1 MNVVY
6 TKTKSLTFGGRFLL
20 RDGMHLT
27 EFSSFLG
34 NITKTPS
41 NKCYSQYLYPS
52 LCRMVLHIALSGPC
66 EGDFRFHVVHT
77 ITHFWSVLKKPFLS
91 LARMVLFPH
100 DYWDFECNKDAFLK
114 NPSVVEPKSE
124 RDFHDY
130 EESKHVLGIIL
141 AHNGV
146 MLGRLNIIK
155 VSVSTQS
162 QIIGWTSGSE
172 LQWNFPGEEKI
183 IIPKFSWAPK

>member
-1 MNVVY
+1 MREIKVKVY
-6 TKTKSLTFGGRFLL
+6 VRTCRRELEIVLVLPALL
-20 RDGMHLT
+20 RV
-27 EFSSFLG
+27 LG
-34 NITKTPS
+34 
-41 NKCYSQYLYPS
+41 
-52 LCRMVLHIALSGPC
+52 
-66 EGDFRFHVVHT
+66 HT

-183 IIPKFSWAPK
+183 IIPKFSWATK

>member
-6 TKTKSLTFGGRFLL
+6 TKTKSLTFGGRSLL

-130 EESKHVLGIIL
+130 GNLHKSTSWSSVPRLSLSLILCLFLSMHDHSQSRLTSLSVLICCISMYRYL
-141 AHNGV
+141 RSRT
-146 MLGRLNIIK
+146 LFR
-155 VSVSTQS
+155 
-162 QIIGWTSGSE
+162 
-172 LQWNFPGEEKI
+172 
-183 IIPKFSWAPK
+183 